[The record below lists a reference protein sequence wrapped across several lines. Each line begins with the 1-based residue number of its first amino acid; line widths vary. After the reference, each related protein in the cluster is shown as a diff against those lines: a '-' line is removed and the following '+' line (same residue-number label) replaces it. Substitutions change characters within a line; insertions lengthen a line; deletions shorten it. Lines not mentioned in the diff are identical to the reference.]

1 VKTELARRR
10 HYATLASMEITKKLM
25 ILLASIAMLSAED
38 FGGGSGKTY
47 KCDAPNG
54 NHSVRAQQE
63 KGYYQFDV
71 EIIETASR
79 TPVLTF
85 HPKARFIGAAWSPD
99 SKLVAIEQNMSTHDS
114 AVSVFS
120 MVPKAAKALSLP
132 KECNDENAAAW
143 EAPTRKH
150 ARKADSLQ
158 FHWTS
163 EGLQIAKW
171 LSPNELIL
179 SATGMGWWGGEE
191 AKEKDTR
198 FLAEYEITIHFA
210 TDGTSSLRKLTLTQY
225 EEL

>member
-1 VKTELARRR
+1 
-10 HYATLASMEITKKLM
+10 MEITKKLM

-79 TPVLTF
+79 TPVLSF

-99 SKLVAIEQNMSTHDS
+99 SKLVAIEQNKSTHDS

-143 EAPTRKH
+143 ETPTRKH

-158 FHWTS
+158 FHWAS

-179 SATGMGWWGGEE
+179 SASGMGWWGGEE

-225 EEL
+225 QEL